1 MKFKTIEYR
10 FERNSLHEV
19 GRVPSEFTVA
29 KVIDH
34 TAGVAA
40 KQEPA
45 VAGEMSSKIK
55 TSKFINKLAGINF
68 ILSNS
73 HSRQYNDVHLVLLL
87 YLFEMQLLC

>member
-45 VAGEMSSKIK
+45 VAGEFQHWERQNKK
-55 TSKFINKLAGINF
+55 TRTEFVSFCFGSECWGTRLKTI
-68 ILSNS
+68 
-73 HSRQYNDVHLVLLL
+73 
-87 YLFEMQLLC
+87 

>member
-1 MKFKTIEYR
+1 M
-10 FERNSLHEV
+10 
-19 GRVPSEFTVA
+19 
-29 KVIDH
+29 
-34 TAGVAA
+34 AA

-45 VAGEMSSKIK
+45 VGGEMPSKIK